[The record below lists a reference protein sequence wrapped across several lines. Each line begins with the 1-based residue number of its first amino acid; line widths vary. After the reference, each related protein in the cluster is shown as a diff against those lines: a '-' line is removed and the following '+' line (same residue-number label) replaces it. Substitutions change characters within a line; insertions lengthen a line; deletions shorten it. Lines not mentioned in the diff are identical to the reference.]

1 MAWTKEQ
8 LEAIE
13 ARDCNMLVSAA
24 AGSGKTAVLVNR
36 IIERVM
42 DETAPIDID
51 SIVVVTFT
59 KAAAEEMKSRIAEA
73 FRKRLE
79 EEPGNS
85 HLMKQIALVD
95 HARISTIDS
104 FCTYLLGNYYNSI
117 DFDPAYRVADAGELE
132 LLKADVFN
140 ELLEDKFT
148 EADKDFMDFVEA
160 FASGKNIDRIS
171 EIVMRL
177 HKFAESYPWQEE
189 WLESCRQLYNLED
202 ESQFMETSLYKN
214 TVEYIRMACRE
225 SAEL

>member
-24 AGSGKTAVLVNR
+24 AGSGKTAGLVNR

-104 FCTYLLGNYYNSI
+104 F
-117 DFDPAYRVADAGELE
+117 
-132 LLKADVFN
+132 
-140 ELLEDKFT
+140 
-148 EADKDFMDFVEA
+148 
-160 FASGKNIDRIS
+160 
-171 EIVMRL
+171 
-177 HKFAESYPWQEE
+177 
-189 WLESCRQLYNLED
+189 
-202 ESQFMETSLYKN
+202 
-214 TVEYIRMACRE
+214 
-225 SAEL
+225 